1 MTKNNKIKDSVKEY
15 YGETLQTSEDLKTS
29 ACSITGIPDDLKKLI
44 SNVHDEVSEKFYGC
58 GSPIPPILE
67 GMTILDLGCGTGRDC
82 YVLSQLVGESGKVI
96 GVDMTDNQLEVA
108 NRHIDYHMKKF
119 GYKKPNIEFKKGY
132 IENLQELN
140 LEDDSIDIVISNC
153 VINLSPN
160 KEDVFTE
167 IFRVLK
173 TGGELYFSD
182 IFADRRIPEELKDDK
197 VLVGECLG
205 GALYIE
211 DFRRIINNVGC
222 ADYRVVE
229 SASVSLDKGVIEQ
242 KLGMVEFR
250 SLTVRAFKIDF
261 EDICENYGH
270 VAYYLGTIKNSP
282 HEFNLDNH
290 HKFKKGLPLPICG
303 NTTKMLS
310 ETRYKNHFKIIGDF
324 STHYGKF
331 DCDPETSIQKSDSE
345 LEVGCC

>member
-1 MTKNNKIKDSVKEY
+1 MTQNNKIKDSVKEY

-29 ACSITGIPDDLKKLI
+29 ACSITGIPDYLKQLI

-82 YVLSQLVGESGKVI
+82 YILSQLVGESGKVI

-108 NRHIDYHMKKF
+108 NKHIDYHMKKF

-132 IENLQELN
+132 IENLKDLDLKDN
-140 LEDDSIDIVISNC
+140 SIDIVISNC

-211 DFRRIINNVGC
+211 DFRRIINKVGC

-250 SLTVRAFKIDF
+250 SLTIRAFKIDF

-270 VAYYLGTIKNSP
+270 VAYYLGTIENSP

-310 ETRYKNHFKIIGDF
+310 ETRYKNHFKIIGNF
-324 STHYGKF
+324 EVHYGKF
-331 DCDPETSIQKSDSE
+331 DCDPETGSKDNSPT